1 MPTMPTIPL
10 PYTVFFLWVEPVA
23 TLIGAFFAAFRPR
36 DYLEL
41 THAASSPT
49 KLLAV
54 PTSEL
59 VVLQQLGNLYT
70 VFALLEAFVLRS
82 TSDIK
87 VWRTFLIALL
97 IADFGH
103 LLACYPIGLQS
114 YYDVPSWNAMYYGNY
129 LFVYVGAAF
138 RTSFLLNIGMGGARR
153 AKTRA
158 RKSIKSATDELA
170 QLTPSPSQMN
180 KTPAQ
185 STRRR
190 KNRSVSGA

>member
-1 MPTMPTIPL
+1 MPTIPL
-10 PYTVFFLWVEPVA
+10 PYTVFFLWVEPAA
-23 TLIGAFFAAFRPR
+23 TLLGAFFATIRPL
-36 DYLEL
+36 DYLRL
-41 THAASSPT
+41 THAATAPV
-49 KLLAV
+49 KFLAF
-54 PTSEL
+54 PTSTQ
-59 VVLQQLGNLYT
+59 VVLQQLGNLYLA
-70 VFALLEAFVLRS
+70 FALIEALVLRS

-87 VWRTFLIALL
+87 VWKALLVALL

-103 LLACYPIGLQS
+103 LLACYPLGLQS
-114 YYDVPSWNAMYYGNY
+114 YYDVLNWNAMNYGNY
-129 LFVYVGAAF
+129 LFVYCGATF
-138 RTSFLLNIGMGGARR
+138 RTCFLLNIGMGGARR

-190 KNRSVSGA
+190 KNKSVSGS